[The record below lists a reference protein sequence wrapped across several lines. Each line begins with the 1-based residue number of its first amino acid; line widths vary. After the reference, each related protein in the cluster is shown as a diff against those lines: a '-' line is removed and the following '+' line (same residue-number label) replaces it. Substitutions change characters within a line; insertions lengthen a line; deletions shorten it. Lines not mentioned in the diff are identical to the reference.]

1 MDMPTEL
8 SLEQQF
14 NLTVYDKQIAGL
26 SAEQA
31 QDYLRELLR
40 QLMLKDN
47 VISYLLKKDLSQ
59 AFPG

>member
-1 MDMPTEL
+1 MDIPMEL

-14 NLTVYDKQIAGL
+14 NLTVYEKQIEGL

-31 QDYLRELLR
+31 QDFLR
-40 QLMLKDN
+40 QLLHQMMLKDN

-59 AFPG
+59 SF

>member
-1 MDMPTEL
+1 MDIPTEL

-14 NLTVYDKQIAGL
+14 NLTVYEKQIEGL

-31 QDYLRELLR
+31 QDYLREVLR

-47 VISYLLKKDLSQ
+47 VITYLLKKDLAQ
-59 AFPG
+59 AF